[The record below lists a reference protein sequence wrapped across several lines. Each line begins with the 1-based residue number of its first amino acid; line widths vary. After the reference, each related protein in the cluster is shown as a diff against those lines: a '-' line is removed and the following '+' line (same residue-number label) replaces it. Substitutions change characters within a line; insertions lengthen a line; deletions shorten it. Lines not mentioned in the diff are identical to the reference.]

1 MTAPTFSLSL
11 LVLAPDRSEGPCRPR
26 RSVGASTWRD
36 RVRIHS
42 AMRHNTTSDASAPSV
57 SLTPSTPA
65 LSPPEYVTLALEA
78 ARRGFRNPL
87 ALRRFCLR
95 LAVRLHV
102 VGRKQFVRPA
112 EIDAAIAREASPDRA
127 SVSANVSHIVALLK
141 GRS

>member
-36 RVRIHS
+36 PVRIHPP
-42 AMRHNTTSDASAPSV
+42 MRCNTPSDASPPSV
-57 SLTPSTPA
+57 SLAPSTPRA
-65 LSPPEYVTLALEA
+65 LSARVRDALEA

-95 LAVRLHV
+95 LAVRIHV

-112 EIDAAIAREASPDRA
+112 EIDEAIARAASPDRA
-127 SVSANVSHIVALLK
+127 SVSANVSHVVALLK
-141 GRS
+141 GRA